1 MNEHAIKKLRRKF
14 ITISFISLFSVMLIM
29 GSMIYYVNYITSV
42 RQMDNALNYLVEKG
56 GEVDFDTPV
65 RHWDGA
71 SYDSA
76 NSSADNFT
84 EIFMETLRELFNTKI
99 NEGSESVFGMRYFAV
114 VFQDEGDTNPITA
127 HINEIDEDSAF
138 AYADE
143 ALKQG
148 NEYGWMGNY
157 RYKVDKSDGQTVVVF
172 LNVANQIADQRRIG
186 STVLILSI
194 FGSALS
200 YLIIRIFSNRAIR
213 PEIRNAEN
221 QKRFITNA
229 SHELKTPLAVIRAN
243 TELEMMMHGEDEW
256 NNSTMNQVDRMTGL
270 INDLVLI
277 ARSEEKEDVKELGDI
292 DVSKTVTDVAD
303 TFSSVAEKNG
313 IALKRDIP
321 DGVVMRAME
330 EHIRQLASLLADNA
344 IKYCDEGGAVSIQL
358 SQKGKGVKICVS
370 NNYARGE
377 HEDYSRFFERF
388 FRQDKS
394 HNIDKGGYGIG
405 LSIADGIVRKYR
417 GKIDV
422 SWKDGVIS
430 FNCLLK

>member
-1 MNEHAIKKLRRKF
+1 MNQKAIKKLRRKF
-14 ITISFISLFSVMLIM
+14 ITTAMASFLGVMLLM
-29 GSMIYYVNYITSV
+29 SATIYFINVHTTMRQISKTLDYI
-42 RQMDNALNYLVEKG
+42 
-56 GEVDFDTPV
+56 
-65 RHWDGA
+65 
-71 SYDSA
+71 
-76 NSSADNFT
+76 ADNGGLVAPEEAQMFNNAAPADFT
-84 EIFMETLRELFNTKI
+84 HEKKSFFEELFEDLFNTGI
-99 NEGSESVFGMRYFAV
+99 DSEEFLHSVRYFAV
-114 VFQDEGDTNPITA
+114 IYDTDNQPVLTLTNHIAKISDEQAGKLAARILEDGDETGSFEGFKYKVQHNDTN
-127 HINEIDEDSAF
+127 
-138 AYADE
+138 
-143 ALKQG
+143 
-148 NEYGWMGNY
+148 
-157 RYKVDKSDGQTVVVF
+157 TVVVCMDVTSQMA
-172 LNVANQIADQRRIG
+172 NVRRVGNIALFI
-186 STVLILSI
+186 VLAGTL
-194 FGSALS
+194 LS
-200 YLIIRIFSNRAIR
+200 YVFIRLISGHMIK
-213 PEIRNAEN
+213 PEIKAAEQ
-221 QKRFITNA
+221 QKQFITNA
-229 SHELKTPLAVIRAN
+229 GHELKTPLSVIRAN

-292 DVSKTVTDVAD
+292 DVSKAVTDVAD

>member
-76 NSSADNFT
+76 NSSDDNFT

-99 NEGSESVFGMRYFAV
+99 NEGSESIFGMRYFAV

-157 RYKVDKSDGQTVVVF
+157 RYKVDKSDGQTVVV
-172 LNVANQIADQRRIG
+172 NGTTGIDEAVA
-186 STVLILSI
+186 
-194 FGSALS
+194 
-200 YLIIRIFSNRAIR
+200 
-213 PEIRNAEN
+213 EID
-221 QKRFITNA
+221 
-229 SHELKTPLAVIRAN
+229 LMIRAGKGTLSLTATRAQDVN
-243 TELEMMMHGEDEW
+243 IHAVNGVNMKRVELEAGESQTVILPAGIYIV
-256 NNSTMNQVDRMTGL
+256 NGTKIV
-270 INDLVLI
+270 
-277 ARSEEKEDVKELGDI
+277 VK
-292 DVSKTVTDVAD
+292 
-303 TFSSVAEKNG
+303 
-313 IALKRDIP
+313 
-321 DGVVMRAME
+321 
-330 EHIRQLASLLADNA
+330 
-344 IKYCDEGGAVSIQL
+344 
-358 SQKGKGVKICVS
+358 
-370 NNYARGE
+370 
-377 HEDYSRFFERF
+377 
-388 FRQDKS
+388 
-394 HNIDKGGYGIG
+394 
-405 LSIADGIVRKYR
+405 
-417 GKIDV
+417 
-422 SWKDGVIS
+422 
-430 FNCLLK
+430 